1 MSSVG
6 TVCGIIKPAL
16 DATSIT
22 TVLPTITNDLGGA
35 AIQAFWSGTS
45 FLVASVLFQ
54 PIFSLCSDIFG
65 RKSALIV
72 VVMFFMAGSVLA
84 AVATIRCLA
93 CCFPEGRRWNH
104 GPNGSSD
111 RRFDPTPGTWALGSV
126 VGPIVGGAFAE
137 SSSRWVFW
145 INLPFYSLGLVSIP
159 VFLRLHREKVSM
171 RTKLTTIDYLGCGIF
186 IASLSSFLVPSS
198 LVGFAFY
205 ERFIPANPLI
215 PPFIFCNRTI
225 IINYLACFLHGAL
238 GYGAMISGLAVFPES
253 FTVAPVSVM
262 AGFAIAKSGKYRW
275 TIWIGW
281 VISTIG
287 MGILSLLDANA
298 SIPKWLLLNLIPGLG
313 LGPLF
318 SAVMLAVQASANP
331 EYLAMSVTLTAFFRT
346 VGQAVGVAVGGVVF
360 QNQIKKEFESNPLV
374 SATANEFARDASGL
388 VQYIKSLPE
397 GDKKH
402 ALEGAYANAL
412 SVLWLVMCRISGIGF
427 LTSLL
432 IKRYTLCQ
440 AFTSQQGLKNLV
452 ESDVEGSRKAS
463 EAGSE
468 KPPQVN

>member
-1 MSSVG
+1 MI
-6 TVCGIIKPAL
+6 TRAAL

-145 INLPFYSLGLVSIP
+145 INLPFCSLGLVSIP
-159 VFLRLHREKVSM
+159 VVLRLHREKVSM

-186 IASLSSFLVPSS
+186 IASLSSFLVPVTWGGVMYDWDSWHTQSS

-205 ERFIPANPLI
+205 ERFI
-215 PPFIFCNRTI
+215 
-225 IINYLACFLHGAL
+225 
-238 GYGAMISGLAVFPES
+238 LAVFPES
-253 FTVAPVSVM
+253 FTVASVSVL
-262 AGFAIAKSGKYRW
+262 AGFAITKSGKYRW

-281 VISTIG
+281 AISTIG

-313 LGPLF
+313 L
-318 SAVMLAVQASANP
+318 VR
-331 EYLAMSVTLTAFFRT
+331 SVVLGGYACGSGLSESR
-346 VGQAVGVAVGGVVF
+346 VPSYVVGGVVF

-412 SVLWLVMCRISGIGF
+412 SVLWLVMCGISGIGF